1 MALQRG
7 NSHGFLAHLEA
18 PLSRTQLQRFAAES
32 AISIFKTLCTI
43 VAMAHGS
50 LSGICAHRERTS
62 RSYWFFWVYF
72 NAKALEEPFSVCI
85 LQPNFNSHISRSHFT
100 LFSSVCVE
108 MELGQSCP
116 SAGRDLC
123 PHCGWISPGSQ
134 HRLSSSLAPVPCLKA
149 SQKISW
155 G

>member
-1 MALQRG
+1 MVFWHIWKLLCLELSCSNLQLKVQSASSKPCVRLLPWPTEVCQESVLTG
-7 NSHGFLAHLEA
+7 REPADLTGFL
-18 PLSRTQLQRFAAES
+18 
-32 AISIFKTLCTI
+32 
-43 VAMAHGS
+43 G
-50 LSGICAHRERTS
+50 
-62 RSYWFFWVYF
+62 FFF

-123 PHCGWISPGSQ
+123 PHCSWISPGSQ